1 MTIKE
6 KAKELVD
13 KFRSLSIV
21 TDYNSNDHNEV
32 SKQCALISVDEILG
46 IMELWGFTS
55 DAYFL
60 NTLKYWKEVKTEIEK
75 I

>member
-1 MTIKE
+1 MKAKE
-6 KAKELVD
+6 KAKELVK
-13 KFRSLSIV
+13 KFIRPTLVDFSDENFER
-21 TDYNSNDHNEV
+21 T
-32 SKQCALISVDEILG
+32 KQCALISVDEILG

-60 NTLKYWKEVKTEIEK
+60 NTLKYWKEVKTEVEK